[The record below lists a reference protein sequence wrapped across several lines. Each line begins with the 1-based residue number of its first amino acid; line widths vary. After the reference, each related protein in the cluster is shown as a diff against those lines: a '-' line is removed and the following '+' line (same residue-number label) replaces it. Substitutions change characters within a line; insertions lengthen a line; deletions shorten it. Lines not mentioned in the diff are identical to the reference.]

1 MNGSSSNGTGSHSNM
16 GNGFGQALGTN
27 IDAKTYEKL
36 RAIQRIKDEALQAKK
51 RETELKANHTVVQV
65 NDVVS

>member
-1 MNGSSSNGTGSHSNM
+1 M